1 MCQILRKIG
10 DPNSCID
17 PILNQGL
24 YSLFFSIVVF
34 IGGKKSPWTHLNQ
47 WPRSPSNSTS
57 GSKMLTASRRHMA
70 AIPQAEGGKGQAK
83 RPRMWPVDS
92 RWQLQPSEK
101 SLSCHF
107 PDRAETSR
115 LADAAV
121 RHYQIIQFQWQKS
134 ASNGCCIVKSLL
146 ISLLRFFL
154 RSFKITWNEIA
165 KGLNL
170 ASAPKS

>member
-57 GSKMLTASRRHMA
+57 GSKMLTASRRNMA
-70 AIPQAEGGKGQAK
+70 AIPQEGGKGQAK

-107 PDRAETSR
+107 PSR
-115 LADAAV
+115 SSRKFAA
-121 RHYQIIQFQWQKS
+121 RRCSCQTRSDHPISMAKS

-146 ISLLRFFL
+146 MSLLRFFL